1 MGTNSEFERDL
12 ELEQTDAQD
21 VKGGGIVSANA
32 SVGGVGSATVDD
44 ANTSAS
50 AGGASTGTSMSGS
63 DWGAG
68 ASGGGQSARAGGKRP
83 RVKRGARAK
92 RSL

>member
-21 VKGGGIVSANA
+21 VKGGGIVSASA
-32 SVGGVGSATVDD
+32 SVGGVGGATVDD
-44 ANTSAS
+44 ANTSAN
-50 AGGASTGTSMSGS
+50 AGGASAGTSMSGS